1 MQHGFSEPAKNNVA
15 ANLHSNVP
23 PWHRLSACLSAAAVH
38 LVFYTTGTIRYF
50 LHLSLLIMGIGG
62 GGGRYSKL
70 RCEIDS

>member
-23 PWHRLSACLSAAAVH
+23 SWHRLNACLSACRCPPR
-38 LVFYTTGTIRYF
+38 LLYYWTIQYF

-62 GGGRYSKL
+62 GGRHSKL